1 MSEPAL
7 LAIVED
13 DETFA
18 RTLRRSFERR
28 GYEVMQAASH
38 EELVEQLADRTPR
51 YAVVDVV
58 PALPPSSDSARLKF
72 ASCACVAA
80 EAVPVD

>member
-1 MSEPAL
+1 MTEPKL

-38 EELVEQLADRTPR
+38 EELVEQLAERTPR
-51 YAVVDVV
+51 
-58 PALPPSSDSARLKF
+58 
-72 ASCACVAA
+72 
-80 EAVPVD
+80 